1 MKKYLIMVS
10 AIAISGVFV
19 GCHEEEF
26 SGSLIEQK
34 KMAFEEAFVRAFGQP
49 DPNHNWG
56 FKTSGGDARGITR
69 SGNTGETYPA
79 THYYYANGQV
89 IASANMNHNEWGNP
103 NAEYGGWIVPDPL
116 TPGQKLRVQKYF
128 QSHPNLRY
136 EDPQFRHF
144 FVQQVYTG
152 GTDAPETGNKEVNV
166 AADGTKKTGA
176 SLNQLTVGEAN
187 SHINDFNS
195 GTCTASNVLN
205 HEGKTQS
212 DQITL
217 MLNVDDTSCFGYHE
231 TSGSNVDVTIQHND
245 RMALV
250 SAAVIDEW
258 GDAVG
263 IGETVDDKWHRS
275 FMGFDYEMLPESD
288 VIVPNTYAMLSQVQ
302 NINNCQYAV
311 FNGTVMK
318 IGQNTGGANV
328 PDLNITNKLA
338 DKASSWDALGVYKQ
352 NGSQLSQDE
361 DGNWLWDGQNFTLN
375 LNQDVTNYKK
385 LVIEFAE
392 ATPKACNFQVGYT
405 GGSASW
411 NQNLAQGITKVE
423 VELNN
428 VSTLTKLELQNGSGG
443 NNFKIKSIYLTAG
456 ANEVYY
462 DSQYLLAGTEQI
474 PFYSTNTNMY
484 GGEKITLTSNDFYTT
499 VDGKTCLNL
508 DRIKQLYDWGYR
520 PIDTALWNWVK
531 YVPVHDNYYSDW
543 IVTLAEAKRIDD
555 VYPGAPDVKT
565 ITGEPGKRYT
575 KTGWTIVE
583 SGRVMCED
591 LARSDLDDMDFNDV
605 VYDAIIF
612 KEYKYLCT
620 ENGTRLFDDNFTDGY
635 ETTYANVRLMAAGGT
650 IPVEMVVGNNNY
662 DVHEELGAPDNVMIN
677 TLPNTEEARQ
687 EVKMATVFESAAAKT
702 LKDKNT
708 GSEKIYGISSISD
721 IELNVLYNN
730 VSTKL
735 TSKDIHG
742 AATYMF
748 CVDLGLPWARERK
761 NFADPYP
768 SFPAWVQNSKNTQWY
783 KDHRTASLYFN
794 KNLEGLTE
802 PEIPEPTIEFY
813 DNNGAGSTLEKS
825 RVSADPGTMA
835 YPASTETI
843 LFDFD
848 ADGSAPGFL
857 CPAVTTKDGTSYD
870 EEKVVITGSSNI
882 TTGNKVRI
890 YGVYINGWS
899 INTNFSG
906 MINSGA
912 EEGYIEIPITDSN
925 VANVQSGITI
935 TGQNFTVTYVTVY

>member
-19 GCHEEEF
+19 GCHEDEF

-56 FKTSGGDARGITR
+56 FKTSGGDARAITR
-69 SGNTGETYPA
+69 SGNTGDTYPSTEA
-79 THYYYANGQV
+79 YH
-89 IASANMNHNEWGNP
+89 NMNHNEWADP
-103 NAEYGGWIVPDPL
+103 DKEFGGYTVPD
-116 TPGQKLRVQKYF
+116 RVTDKQRAVVAAYF
-128 QSHPNLRY
+128 QTVSPLSY
-136 EDPQFRHF
+136 EDPHLRHF
-144 FVQQVYTG
+144 FVQQVYKG
-152 GTDAPETGNKEVNV
+152 GNTTVHNTTEGII
-166 AADGTKKTGA
+166 AADNSAYT
-176 SLNQLTVGEAN
+176 SDNMNLLSVGQN
-187 SHINDFNS
+187 NIHINDFNG
-195 GTCTASNVLN
+195 GTCSESDVLN
-205 HEGKTQS
+205 NGQHVDGTTHK

-217 MLNVDDTSCFGYHE
+217 MVNIDDTSCFGYHE
-231 TSGSNVDVTIQHND
+231 TGSSTQHNNKA
-245 RMALV
+245 ALV
-250 SAAVIDEW
+250 GWKTIDIW
-258 GDAVG
+258 AKDNYPGYDG
-263 IGETVDDKWHRS
+263 CLDDNWDRS
-275 FMGFDYEMLPESD
+275 YLGFDLAIKEGAQAYDTNED
-288 VIVPNTYAMLSQVQ
+288 
-302 NINNCQYAV
+302 
-311 FNGTVMK
+311 GTV
-318 IGQNTGGANV
+318 NY
-328 PDLNITNKLA
+328 A
-338 DKASSWDALGVYKQ
+338 DY
-352 NGSQLSQDE
+352 SQAPTSPTY
-361 DGNWLWDGQNFTLN
+361 GWDGEKIVEMGTYSTYQPDPNNPYWIETRF
-375 LNQDVTNYKK
+375 DGYKDEYK
-385 LVIEFAE
+385 NIM
-392 ATPKACNFQVGYT
+392 K
-405 GGSASW
+405 
-411 NQNLAQGITKVE
+411 
-423 VELNN
+423 
-428 VSTLTKLELQNGSGG
+428 
-443 NNFKIKSIYLTAG
+443 
-456 ANEVYY
+456 
-462 DSQYLLAGTEQI
+462 GTEAI
-474 PFYSTNTNMY
+474 GWLTTNENFYVA
-484 GGEKITLTSNDFYTT
+484 EDKITLTGEYSN
-499 VDGKTCLNL
+499 GEIPQSRLNDEDL
-508 DRIKQLYDWGYR
+508 QNVLVFKDVQIPGAQNNKGHVINLKRIKELVDDGYL
-520 PIDTALWNWVK
+520 PINNKSLTEWVK
-531 YVPVHDNYYSDW
+531 VGTSDGYYSDW
-543 IVTLAEAKRIDD
+543 IVTLTKAERNIH
-555 VYPGAPDVKT
+555 VNPSAPDVKT

-591 LARSDLDDMDFNDV
+591 LATSDLDDMDFNDV

-677 TLPNTEEARQ
+677 TLPNTEKDRQ
-687 EVKMATVFESAAAKT
+687 DVKMATVFESAAAKT
-702 LKDKNT
+702 LTDKNT
-708 GSEKIYGISSISD
+708 GSEKLYGISSISD
-721 IELNVLYNN
+721 IELNVLYNK

-735 TSKDIHG
+735 TSKDIYG

-783 KDHRTASLYFN
+783 KDHRTASLYTN
-794 KNLEGLTE
+794 NNLVGLTE
-802 PEIPEPTIEFY
+802 PTIPAPTIEFY

-870 EEKVVITGSSNI
+870 EEKVVITGTSNI